1 MGGSAGIMKIIPV
14 FFPSGN
20 NHAENPK
27 KKSYHTSSSMYIRI
41 MAVPEHRG
49 LFGLNRRDLIL
60 SIAVPVTSF
69 GGAALGY
76 GLQLSGVIADAG
88 EFYWGSVIGSI
99 LLAYLAW
106 LKPRKDIVS
115 LLAPLYALIIF
126 IIPLELRPN
135 LVLQLLFAASIT
147 ILMIRLNVRFNVTST
162 QETEEESM
170 EKYLYDYITRLSPQF
185 QGIDRATAHEIAS
198 AVLSFKFTLYRKV
211 IVSADNAIAKL
222 DDSPAQRVLKAALEI
237 VRDRA
242 DNLENARV
250 SGYSPIV
257 FSPDQEEFLALR
269 LPPDEIKDKDTLVL
283 NNAILL
289 LYAVA
294 YLESPDD
301 GQALDEH
308 QNFPLQI
315 ISSYKEPL
323 NL

>member
-1 MGGSAGIMKIIPV
+1 MYMGIM
-14 FFPSGN
+14 
-20 NHAENPK
+20 AETVHDG
-27 KKSYHTSSSMYIRI
+27 Y
-41 MAVPEHRG
+41 
-49 LFGLNRRDLIL
+49 FGLSRNDFII
-60 SIAVPVTSF
+60 SVAIPAVSF

-76 GLQLSGVIADAG
+76 GLQVLGVIPDAG
-88 EFYWGSVIGSI
+88 EFYWGCVIGSV

-126 IIPLELRPN
+126 VIPLELRPN
-135 LVLQLLFAASIT
+135 LLLQVLFAASIT
-147 ILMIRLNVRFNVTST
+147 ILMIRLNVRFNVPPHKV
-162 QETEEESM
+162 TEEDPM
-170 EKYLYDYITRLSPQF
+170 EKFLYDYITRLSPQF
-185 QGIDRATAHEIAS
+185 QEIDRATAHEIAS
-198 AVLSFKFTLYRKV
+198 AVLSFKFALYRKV
-211 IVSADNAIAKL
+211 IVSADNAIGKL
-222 DDSPAQRVLKAALEI
+222 GDSPALRVLKAALEI

-242 DNLENARV
+242 DNLENARA
-250 SGYSPIV
+250 SGYSPV
-257 FSPDQEEFLALR
+257 KFSIEQEEFLAIR
-269 LPPDEIKDKDTLVL
+269 LPPGQVEDKDTLVL

>member
-1 MGGSAGIMKIIPV
+1 MNNYSGI
-14 FFPSGN
+14 FTSRERTTRG
-20 NHAENPK
+20 EPK

-41 MAVPEHRG
+41 MAVPEHPGPFR
-49 LFGLNRRDLIL
+49 LSRRDLIL

-76 GLQLSGVIADAG
+76 GLQVSGMITDAG

-185 QGIDRATAHEIAS
+185 QEIDRATAHEIAS
-198 AVLSFKFTLYRKV
+198 AVLSFKFALYRKV
-211 IVSADNAIAKL
+211 IVSADNAIVKL
-222 DDSPAQRVLKAALEI
+222 DDSPAQSVLKAALEI

-257 FSPDQEEFLALR
+257 FTPEQEGFLALR
-269 LPPDEIKDKDTLVL
+269 LPPEKVEDKDTLVL

-315 ISSYKEPL
+315 ISSYREPL

>member
-1 MGGSAGIMKIIPV
+1 
-14 FFPSGN
+14 
-20 NHAENPK
+20 
-27 KKSYHTSSSMYIRI
+27 
-41 MAVPEHRG
+41 MARPEQHSP
-49 LFGLNRRDLIL
+49 FGLSRNDLLI
-60 SIAVPVTSF
+60 SIAIPVTSF

-76 GLQLSGVIADAG
+76 GLMVFGMIPDAG
-88 EFYWGSVIGSI
+88 EFYWGSVIGSV

-126 IIPLELRPN
+126 IVPLELRPN
-135 LVLQLLFAASIT
+135 LMLQVLFAASIT
-147 ILMIRLNVRFNVTST
+147 ILMVRLNLRFNVPPT

-170 EKYLYDYITRLSPQF
+170 EKFLYDYITRLSPQF

-198 AVLSFKFTLYRKV
+198 AVLSFKFTLYQKV
-211 IVSADNAIAKL
+211 IMSADNAIGKL

-250 SGYSPIV
+250 SGYSPV
-257 FSPDQEEFLALR
+257 RFSPDQEEFLALR
-269 LPPDEIKDKDTLVL
+269 LSPEQVEDKDTLVL

-289 LYAVA
+289 LYAAA

-315 ISSYKEPL
+315 ISSYKEEL

>member
-1 MGGSAGIMKIIPV
+1 M
-14 FFPSGN
+14 
-20 NHAENPK
+20 E
-27 KKSYHTSSSMYIRI
+27 IRI
-41 MAVPEHRG
+41 MAEPEQRG
-49 LFGLNRRDLIL
+49 PFGLRQNELIL
-60 SIAVPVTSF
+60 SIAIPAFSF

-76 GLQLSGVIADAG
+76 GLQVLGVIPDAG
-88 EFYWGSVIGSI
+88 EFYWGCVIGSV

-126 IIPLELRPN
+126 ILPLELRPN
-135 LVLQLLFAASIT
+135 LVLQVLFAASIT
-147 ILMIRLNVRFNVTST
+147 ILMVRLNVRFNVAPT
-162 QETEEESM
+162 QEKEEDSM
-170 EKYLYDYITRLSPQF
+170 EKFLYDYITRLSPQF

-198 AVLSFKFTLYRKV
+198 AVLSFKFALYRKV
-211 IVSADNAIAKL
+211 TVSADNAIGKL

-242 DNLENARV
+242 DNLENAMV

-269 LPPDEIKDKDTLVL
+269 LPPDQVEDKDTLVL

>member
-1 MGGSAGIMKIIPV
+1 
-14 FFPSGN
+14 
-20 NHAENPK
+20 
-27 KKSYHTSSSMYIRI
+27 MYIRI
-41 MAVPEHRG
+41 MAEPEPRG
-49 LFGLNRRDLIL
+49 PFGLSQRDLIL
-60 SIAVPVTSF
+60 SIAIPVTSF

-76 GLQLSGVIADAG
+76 GLQVWGLIPDAG
-88 EFYWGSVIGSI
+88 DFYWGSVIGSV

-135 LVLQLLFAASIT
+135 LVLQVLFAASIT
-147 ILMIRLNVRFNVTST
+147 ILMVRLNVRFNAAST
-162 QETEEESM
+162 QETEEDSM
-170 EKYLYDYITRLSPQF
+170 EKFLYDYITRLSPQF
-185 QGIDRATAHEIAS
+185 RGIDRATAHEIAS
-198 AVLSFKFTLYRKV
+198 AVLSFKFVLYRKV
-211 IVSADNAIAKL
+211 IMSADNVIGKL
-222 DDSPAQRVLKAALEI
+222 DDSPAQQVLKSALEI

-250 SGYSPIV
+250 SGYSPV
-257 FSPDQEEFLALR
+257 RFSPDQEEFLALR
-269 LPPDEIKDKDTLVL
+269 LPPEKVEDNDTLVL

>member
-1 MGGSAGIMKIIPV
+1 MYMGIM
-14 FFPSGN
+14 
-20 NHAENPK
+20 AE
-27 KKSYHTSSSMYIRI
+27 T
-41 MAVPEHRG
+41 VPHG
-49 LFGLNRRDLIL
+49 PFGLSRNDYFL
-60 SIAVPVTSF
+60 SIAIPVVSF

-76 GLQLSGVIADAG
+76 GLQVLGVIPDAG
-88 EFYWGSVIGSI
+88 EFYWGCVIGSV

-106 LKPRKDIVS
+106 QKPRKDIVS

-126 IIPLELRPN
+126 IVPMELRPN
-135 LVLQLLFAASIT
+135 LLLQVLFAASIT
-147 ILMIRLNVRFNVTST
+147 ILMVRLNVRFNVHPT
-162 QETEEESM
+162 QVTKEDPM
-170 EKYLYDYITRLSPQF
+170 EKFLYDYITRLTPLYR
-185 QGIDRATAHEIAS
+185 GIDRATAHEIAS

-211 IVSADNAIAKL
+211 IVSADNAIGKL
-222 DDSPAQRVLKAALEI
+222 DDSPADRVLKAALEI

-242 DNLENARV
+242 ENLENASV
-250 SGYSPIV
+250 SGYSPV
-257 FSPDQEEFLALR
+257 KFSPEQEEYLAIR
-269 LPPDEIKDKDTLVL
+269 LSPDKIEDKDTLVL